1 MHIIIESKYN
11 DKVNMEHIFLQFDF
25 LQQQQQLQ
33 QQHTMKIIHPKIDN
47 IKFNKKMKAGIICI
61 K

>member
-11 DKVNMEHIFLQFDF
+11 NKVNMEHIFLQFDF
-25 LQQQQQLQ
+25 LQQQQLQ

-47 IKFNKKMKAGIICI
+47 IKFNKKMKAGIIYI

>member
-1 MHIIIESKYN
+1 
-11 DKVNMEHIFLQFDF
+11 MEHIFLQFDF
-25 LQQQQQLQ
+25 LQQQQLQ

>member
-11 DKVNMEHIFLQFDF
+11 NKVNMERIFLQFDF

-47 IKFNKKMKAGIICI
+47 IKFI
-61 K
+61 KNNDR